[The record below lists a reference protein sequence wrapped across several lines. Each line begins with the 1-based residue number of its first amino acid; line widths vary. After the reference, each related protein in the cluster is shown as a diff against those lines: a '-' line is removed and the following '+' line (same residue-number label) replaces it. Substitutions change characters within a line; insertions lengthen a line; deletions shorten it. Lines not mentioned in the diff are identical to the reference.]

1 MSTSYPPTTLL
12 PPSPSRISAEAFPL
26 PDDDHELWIFYT
38 YIRNYLDRLWESY
51 VVYCKLVSN
60 PEASK
65 IFKIIFAEMDY
76 FEIVLGRIVDSMS
89 KSFRMQ
95 VRHDHVI

>member
-1 MSTSYPPTTLL
+1 MSNSYPPTTLV
-12 PPSPSRISAEAFPL
+12 PPSPSRISAQAFPL
-26 PDDDHELWIFYT
+26 PDDDQELCIYYT

-51 VVYCKLVSN
+51 IVYCRLVST
-60 PEASK
+60 PEATK

-76 FEIVLGRIVDSMS
+76 FEIILGRIVDSMS

-95 VRHDHVI
+95 VRHDYVI